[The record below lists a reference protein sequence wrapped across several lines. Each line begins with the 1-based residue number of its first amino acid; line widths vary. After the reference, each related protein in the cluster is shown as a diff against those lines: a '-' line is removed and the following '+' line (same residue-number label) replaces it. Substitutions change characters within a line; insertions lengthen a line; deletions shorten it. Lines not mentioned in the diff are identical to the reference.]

1 MSAGVGFSGSG
12 ALDPGR
18 WQAQWLWI
26 QADECRRGVSAA
38 LDGVGL
44 SSSGGGVEPV
54 PWIPVEGLLSVT
66 AHFPVPERG
75 SCPARSDYDLEY
87 ECYQDDFYDRVYDYQ
102 RVPASVTSVP
112 HGPGLA
118 KRSRTS
124 SSGLRRSRDRPLA
137 KGSSRT
143 GSSSS
148 SRAKLKMEEL
158 QTIKRELTLIK
169 VQIDGLLESL
179 DRMDRQRRDRTGSP
193 PTREGSLTG
202 SPYLG
207 PASSPEGTPNS
218 HSPHRR
224 ARRDRE
230 GGESPELGE
239 ASDDDRHTVTAA
251 GAPAP
256 PAGETP
262 QLHVSAS
269 VARRC
274 ARGSRPDLRPKPKR
288 TLSHIPRPS
297 RNNSGALNSHTG
309 LRL

>member
-1 MSAGVGFSGSG
+1 MTLFKSEHRSPRHINMTGELKSSRPKAGPKRPSSAMYG
-12 ALDPGR
+12 
-18 WQAQWLWI
+18 
-26 QADECRRGVSAA
+26 
-38 LDGVGL
+38 
-44 SSSGGGVEPV
+44 
-54 PWIPVEGLLSVT
+54 
-66 AHFPVPERG
+66 
-75 SCPARSDYDLEY
+75 SDYDLEY

-239 ASDDDRHTVTAA
+239 ASDDDRHTIN
-251 GAPAP
+251 
-256 PAGETP
+256 
-262 QLHVSAS
+262 HHSS
-269 VARRC
+269 
-274 ARGSRPDLRPKPKR
+274 DLEDDM
-288 TLSHIPRPS
+288 
-297 RNNSGALNSHTG
+297 
-309 LRL
+309 